1 MSDLSVI
8 RLRPR
13 STLAFVV
20 ASAVGVIG
28 FGWPLLDSRLA
39 GKSASTAHASDAP
52 WLFIALLAMLLAVVL
67 AEASEGG
74 IDAKAVAALGVL
86 AGCGAALR
94 PLSGGATG
102 FSLVFFLLI
111 PAGRVLGRNFG
122 FVLGA
127 ITLLASALLT
137 GQVGPWLPFEMLGC
151 AWTGFGA
158 GCLPAARGRAELL
171 MLAAY
176 GAVTGLIYG
185 LLLNLSFWP
194 FARYLPAQIAFVSG
208 GSITTNLAHWVRFDL
223 TTSLGFDIPRAIGNA
238 VLILALGG
246 PVLAALRR
254 VARRAAFDAPV
265 AFTPRPGAVSEVGR
279 AGGRS
284 PAR

>member
-1 MSDLSVI
+1 MSTVAAI

-13 STLAFVV
+13 ATVALAA
-20 ASAVGVIG
+20 ASIVGVLG

-39 GKSASTAHASDAP
+39 GNSATGAHSTDAP
-52 WLFIALLAMLLAVVL
+52 WLFIGLLALLLAVVL
-67 AEASEGG
+67 AEISDGG
-74 IDAKAVAALGVL
+74 IDAKAVAVLGVL

-111 PAGRVLGRNFG
+111 PAGRVFGRGFG

-127 ITLLASALLT
+127 LTLLASALLT

-151 AWTGFGA
+151 AWTGFFA
-158 GCLPAARGRAELL
+158 GCLPPARGRAELY
-171 MLAAY
+171 MLAGY
-176 GAVTGLIYG
+176 GALSGLLYG

-194 FARYLPAQIAFVSG
+194 FARYLPEQIAFVPG
-208 GSITTNLAHWVRFDL
+208 AALPINLVHWVRFDL
-223 TTSLGFDIPRAIGNA
+223 TTSLGFDVPRAIGNA
-238 VLILALGG
+238 LLVLALGG

-265 AFTPRPGAVSEVGR
+265 ELGDLSGE
-279 AGGRS
+279 